1 MNTHSFDAP
10 LSAPLPTAVITGT
23 DEAAG
28 DPEYLAWSAARKR
41 RLWRRRVLPAIG
53 IVGLLVLWWAAIT
66 VFNVK
71 PFIAPS
77 PFAVLQTLIDKRAVL
92 LDNLLPTAL
101 EAAGGFL
108 LGNLAAIVVA
118 TIFIHNKTVEE
129 IFFPVVLAFNAI
141 PLVAKA
147 PVLVLI
153 MGNGMEPKITIAALV
168 CFFPTLV
175 NMVRGLE
182 SVNPQA
188 MELMRVLSASK
199 TEVFFRLRLFN
210 ALPYLF
216 SALRI
221 SASMCVIGA
230 VVGEWVGSTV
240 GIGALILQATF
251 NFDSPLLYAAI
262 VMSATLS
269 GLFFLAVTLAERWVI
284 RWQPENVH

>member
-1 MNTHSFDAP
+1 MAT
-10 LSAPLPTAVITGT
+10 PTLNVPAMPGVAAATP
-23 DEAAG
+23 EAAH
-28 DPEYLAWSAARKR
+28 DAEYAAWREQR
-41 RLWRRRVLPAIG
+41 RQHLQRRRILPVIG
-53 IVGLLVLWWAAIT
+53 IVGLIAAWWLVIVL
-66 VFNVK
+66 FDVK

-77 PFAVLQTLIDKRAVL
+77 PWAVLQTLYEKRSVL
-92 LDNLLPTAL
+92 LANLLPTAF
-101 EAAGGFL
+101 EAASGFA
-108 LGNLAAIVVA
+108 LGTLAAILMA
-118 TIFIHNKTVEE
+118 TVFVHNKAVQD
-129 IFFPVVLAFNAI
+129 IFFPVVLAFNAV

-153 MGNGMEPKITIAALV
+153 MGNGPEPKITIAALV

-199 TEVFFRLRLFN
+199 SEIFFRLRLFN

-216 SALRI
+216 SSLRI
-221 SASMCVIGA
+221 AASLAVIGA

-251 NFDSPLLYAAI
+251 AFDSPLLYAAI
-262 VMSATLS
+262 VMSASLS
-269 GLFFLAVTLAERWVI
+269 LLFFLIVATAERLVI
-284 RWQPENVH
+284 RWQPESVH